1 MLHFLLLGIVLFAAY
16 AYVQRG
22 RGGVESSKQIAV
34 SLDDLRTMDLYFESQ
49 WHRPPTPAE
58 FQAMVEDKVRE
69 EVLYR
74 EGLAMGLDKDDEIVK
89 RRMAQKMQFLAE
101 DVATAHE
108 PSTAELKAWFD
119 KNSGKFALP
128 SRYSFRHLYFSPDKR
143 GKNAQADA
151 AAALTKI
158 AGQPEDS
165 KLAAA
170 SGDSF
175 MFQDYYGDRTPEAI
189 AKEFGPQFAIAL
201 EKLKPGSWQGPVE
214 SGYGWHLVFVD
225 TVIPGSHPG
234 LRRDG
239 TGRKDRLARRTK
251 ATSLAEGI
259 QRHARQVHSTAPESR
274 GSATGKYAAKTEA
287 GSGSIRGDAAA
298 MIRSAATISSAIGQV
313 QLQTG
318 RATDGVELRF
328 SAAFWSVATREP
340 GFNPAAPFLAEPG
353 E

>member
-1 MLHFLLLGIVLFAAY
+1 MSLPDVVEAPPATNPPRLRQSHLPTLRRWLREPLVHFLLLGIVLFAAY

-22 RGGVESSKQIAV
+22 RAGVESSKQIAV

-108 PSTAELKAWFD
+108 PSTAELKAWFE

-143 GKNAQADA
+143 GKKAQTDA

-175 MFQDYYGDRTPEAI
+175 MFQDYYGDRTPEAV

-225 TVIPGSHPG
+225 TVIPGRVPAFEEMEP
-234 LRRDG
+234 DAK
-239 TGRKDRLARRTK
+239 TAW
-251 ATSLAEGI
+251 LAEQKQQAWQKAYKDMRAKYTVLLPNPGD
-259 QRHARQVHSTAPESR
+259 QPPANTPPKPKQVPAP
-274 GSATGKYAAKTEA
+274 
-287 GSGSIRGDAAA
+287 SGE
-298 MIRSAATISSAIGQV
+298 MPP
-313 QLQTG
+313 L
-318 RATDGVELRF
+318 
-328 SAAFWSVATREP
+328 
-340 GFNPAAPFLAEPG
+340 
-353 E
+353 